1 MNLSFTNLNPE
12 ADDGILNLLAK
23 ILSKIQDRASTTNTA
38 LASAARTASTLSSN
52 FSTRGFRGIIVYLN
66 ITAASG
72 TGGLTPRLFGVDPLT
87 LAVATSAVASTP
99 VTTVGL
105 RVYHFGVGCGAAN
118 AGSAAWGSVGV
129 LLGALSAIQIL
140 HADASSYTYSVSYEL
155 VQ

>member
-1 MNLSFTNLNPE
+1 MSEMILTDLLPDT
-12 ADDGILNLLAK
+12 ADGERVLLAK
-23 ILSKIQDRASTTNTA
+23 IRGRPIAGTA

-52 FSTRGFRGIIVYLN
+52 FSTRGARGIIVYLN

-87 LAVATSAVASTP
+87 SAVATSAAASTP

-105 RVYHFGVGCGAAN
+105 RVYHFGPGCGGAN
-118 AGSAAWGSVGV
+118 AGTAAWGSVGV

-140 HADASSYTYSVSYEL
+140 HGDASSYTYSVSFEL
-155 VQ
+155 IP